1 MRHAFPAK
9 AGSMRAILDL
19 ILLILQLY
27 TWVVIATAIM
37 SWLIAFDV
45 VNFRSD
51 FVRAVWNT
59 LNALTEPV
67 LRPIRNVLPNLG
79 GLDISPVVLL
89 LLIFFLER
97 VIAYYL
103 YPLVIAY

>member
-1 MRHAFPAK
+1 
-9 AGSMRAILDL
+9 MRAILDV

-27 TWVVIATAIM
+27 TWIVIATAIM

-51 FVRAVWNT
+51 FVRSVWNT

-67 LRPIRNVLPNLG
+67 LRPIRNVLPQSWRARYFARHLAAAD
-79 GLDISPVVLL
+79 LLHRARRCVLSVSPRDRLL
-89 LLIFFLER
+89 SGAEP
-97 VIAYYL
+97 A
-103 YPLVIAY
+103 

>member
-1 MRHAFPAK
+1 
-9 AGSMRAILDL
+9 MRAILDV

-27 TWVVIATAIM
+27 TWIVIATAIM

-51 FVRAVWNT
+51 FVRPVWNT

-67 LRPIRNVLPNLG
+67 LRPIRNVLPHLG
-79 GLDISPVVLL
+79 GLDISPVILL
-89 LLIFFLER
+89 LLIFFIER
-97 VIAYYL
+97 VVAYYL
-103 YPLVIAY
+103 YPLAIGY

>member
-1 MRHAFPAK
+1 
-9 AGSMRAILDL
+9 MRAILDL

-67 LRPIRNVLPNLG
+67 LRPIRNVLQNLG
-79 GLDISPVVLL
+79 GLDIAPVVLL
-89 LLIFFLER
+89 LLLFFLER

>member
-1 MRHAFPAK
+1 
-9 AGSMRAILDL
+9 MRAILDL

-59 LNALTEPV
+59 LDALTEPV
-67 LRPIRNVLPNLG
+67 LRPIRTCCR
-79 GLDISPVVLL
+79 ISAAS
-89 LLIFFLER
+89 IFR
-97 VIAYYL
+97 RSYY
-103 YPLVIAY
+103 YY

>member
-1 MRHAFPAK
+1 
-9 AGSMRAILDL
+9 MRAILDV

-67 LRPIRNVLPNLG
+67 LRPIRNILPHLG
-79 GLDISPVVLL
+79 GLDISPVILL
-89 LLIFFLER
+89 LLIFFIER
-97 VIAYYL
+97 LIAYYL

>member
-1 MRHAFPAK
+1 
-9 AGSMRAILDL
+9 MRAILDV

-79 GLDISPVVLL
+79 GLDISPVILL

-97 VIAYYL
+97 VVAYYL

>member
-1 MRHAFPAK
+1 
-9 AGSMRAILDL
+9 MRAILDV

-27 TWVVIATAIM
+27 QWVVIATAIM

-51 FVRAVWNT
+51 FVRSVWNT

-79 GLDISPVVLL
+79 GLDISPIILL
-89 LLIFFLER
+89 LLIFFIER
-97 VIAYYL
+97 VITYYL
-103 YPLVIAY
+103 YPLALAY

>member
-1 MRHAFPAK
+1 
-9 AGSMRAILDL
+9 MRAILDL

-59 LNALTEPV
+59 LNALTS
-67 LRPIRNVLPNLG
+67 RCCGRYATCCR
-79 GLDISPVVLL
+79 ISAAS
-89 LLIFFLER
+89 IFR
-97 VIAYYL
+97 RSYY
-103 YPLVIAY
+103 YY